1 MKLDSLSE
9 NMSESNRIGVELM
22 ITDSKTALTLLDL
35 AATTAVPEDRTR
47 RIGEAHVAY
56 RTIVS
61 YRQRL
66 SATPEQDKQL
76 GELLKVLEGRLEEA
90 GVKVK

>member
-1 MKLDSLSE
+1 MKVDSLGR
-9 NMSESNRIGVELM
+9 NISESNRVGIELM
-22 ITDSKTALTLLDL
+22 ITDCKTALTLLDL
-35 AATTAVPEDRTR
+35 AGTTAIPEDRTR

-61 YRQRL
+61 YRERL
-66 SATPEQDKQL
+66 KATPEQDKHL
-76 GELLKVLEGRLEEA
+76 GELLKVLEGRLEEV